1 MSRFGL
7 KTLFL
12 IITYVALWAS
22 TFTNYSGV
30 EDVRAFVMT
39 SVFVGSGVA
48 AYSYSGKSRA
58 FWLGFFGTLLVF
70 GSRRFF
76 DTYSARFTWARS
88 FAMQMSEFWSE
99 FPQSRGEPLM
109 GVHFTLIYGTTLIAA
124 ALIGL
129 LCMYIYE
136 HAQNTEDKSN

>member
-1 MSRFGL
+1 MHRFGL
-7 KTLFL
+7 KSL
-12 IITYVALWAS
+12 ILVVTYVALWAS
-22 TFTNYSGV
+22 TFSHYTGA

-48 AYSYSGKSRA
+48 AYSCSGKSRA

-76 DTYSARFTWARS
+76 DTYSARFTWAAS
-88 FAMQMSEFWSE
+88 FSRQMSEVWAE
-99 FPQSRGEPLM
+99 FPQSRGQQLM
-109 GVHFTLIYGTTLIAA
+109 GIHFTLVYSTTLIAA
-124 ALIGL
+124 VLIGL

-136 HAQNTEDKSN
+136 HASHLEDKSN